1 MSHARVRPVRWRPV
15 AATAIMIAT
24 LVATAGDNVA
34 LPRPAFVLWA
44 WERPEDLRFAG
55 PDFGA
60 AVLAGSIVLPTRAR
74 SALLADESARHQ
86 EIPVTRHARPDIEPS
101 RIPKDD
107 RTTRPLVG

>member
-1 MSHARVRPVRWRPV
+1 MTPMLHARVRPVRWRPV
-15 AATAIMIAT
+15 AATAAMIAT

-55 PDFGA
+55 PDFGV

-74 SALLADESARHQ
+74 SALLADPRQ
-86 EIPVTRHARPDIEPS
+86 PLRDRP
-101 RIPKDD
+101 
-107 RTTRPLVG
+107 